1 MCDILLVT
9 SLCVA
14 RETSPVLVGVPLS
27 LAQGLLLCCSKG
39 LSVSSLVALGSGVP
53 QSLQYVGK
61 SSPDAVCMLPSC
73 NNACSTHKL
82 WPGALSSCTVLGV
95 SF

>member
-27 LAQGLLLCCSKG
+27 LAQWLLLCCSKG

-53 QSLQYVGK
+53 QSLRYVGE
-61 SSPDAVCMLPSC
+61 SSPDAVRMLLSL
-73 NNACSTHKL
+73 CS
-82 WPGALSSCTVLGV
+82 A
-95 SF
+95 

>member
-1 MCDILLVT
+1 M
-9 SLCVA
+9 
-14 RETSPVLVGVPLS
+14 
-27 LAQGLLLCCSKG
+27 
-39 LSVSSLVALGSGVP
+39 SSLVALGSGVP

-61 SSPDAVCMLPSC
+61 SSPDAVCILPSS
-73 NNACSTHKL
+73 NDAWSTHKL